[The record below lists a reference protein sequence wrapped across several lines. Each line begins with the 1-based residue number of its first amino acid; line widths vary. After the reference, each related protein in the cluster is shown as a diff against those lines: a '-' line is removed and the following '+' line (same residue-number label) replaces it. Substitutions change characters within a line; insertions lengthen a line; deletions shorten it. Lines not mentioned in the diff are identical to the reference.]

1 VRVLLSLKDHPTI
14 DLYNLFERLN
24 KAGVYPTGGADLGD
38 LEHAILFR
46 RPKDTDQA
54 IALLKRM
61 GSTLSAVR
69 LRKDD
74 TYLDQDSADSKKL
87 SVPDGI

>member
-46 RPKDTDQA
+46 RPEDTDQA

-61 GSTLSAVR
+61 GIDAKR
-69 LRKDD
+69 
-74 TYLDQDSADSKKL
+74 
-87 SVPDGI
+87 G